1 MLTTHRLLA
10 LTLSTFAAT
19 GCSAEDAPPPP
30 AHSLAPTPS
39 NGAQPGNTG
48 GNSASPPGSDVVDNG
63 GVLVEG
69 APPPMPDDADCDN
82 VLDVTYRDFTEDHA
96 DFEMEF
102 AGDVVRLNLV
112 ESTISPEGKPL
123 FLDSI
128 GCPPDH
134 ENPRVCG
141 DWQPTEVTINSAA
154 TFQDWYHTVAGVN
167 IEFQK
172 QLTLVEASPGSGV
185 YVYESSAFF
194 PLEPDEGFG
203 VSPRNHH
210 MNENFLFTTEI
221 HLMFTYDAGQLFT
234 FRGDDDLWIFVND
247 KLALD
252 LGSMHNVEEGTID
265 FDALASELDINPG
278 GVYRMDVFHAE
289 RHTSASN
296 FRIETNIGCFRPAVP
311 RVR

>member
-1 MLTTHRLLA
+1 MLPPIRLL
-10 LTLSTFAAT
+10 TLVLSLSSVVA
-19 GCSAEDAPPPP
+19 CSADDAPPP
-30 AHSLAPTPS
+30 
-39 NGAQPGNTG
+39 QPGSGTAVQPPAG
-48 GNSASPPGSDVVDNG
+48 SGSPVVAPIVVGDGTEPDDV
-63 GVLVEG
+63 LIEG
-69 APPPMPDDADCDN
+69 EPMPMPDDGDCDN
-82 VLDVTYRDFTEDHA
+82 VLDVTYRDFTEDHP
-96 DFEMEF
+96 DFEMSF

-112 ESTISPEGKPL
+112 QSTISAAGKPQ

-128 GCPPDH
+128 GCPPHH

-141 DWQPTEVTINSAA
+141 DWEPEMVTINSEQ
-154 TFQDWYHTVAGVN
+154 TFHDWYHTKDGVN
-167 IEFQK
+167 IEIQK
-172 QLTLVEASPGSGV
+172 QLELLETSPGSAV
-185 YVYESSAFF
+185 YAFESASFF
-194 PLEPDEGFG
+194 PLGPDEGFG

-221 HLMFTYDAGQLFT
+221 HLMFTYDAGQRFT

-252 LGSMHNVEEGTID
+252 LGSMHHVEEGTID
-265 FDALASELDINPG
+265 FDAQADELGIRPG

-296 FRIETNIGCFRPAVP
+296 FRIETNIGCFRPAPP